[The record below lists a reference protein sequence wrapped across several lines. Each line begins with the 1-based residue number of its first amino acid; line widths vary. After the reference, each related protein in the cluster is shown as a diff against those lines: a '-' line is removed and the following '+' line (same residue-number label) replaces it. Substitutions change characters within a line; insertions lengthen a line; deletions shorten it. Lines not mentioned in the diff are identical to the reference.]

1 MTFFHKIAL
10 ALLVISAPAMAQTE
24 EAKSQALQIANATVT
39 PDRIVTDATARFKA
53 EFDAGVQRG
62 LRGRTL
68 PPGGAEYLAR
78 QKAEET
84 ALLAQLLRNETLPK
98 ALSAVAA
105 HYLRNFSPD
114 ELKKAAAF
122 WTSPAGA
129 ALTRASQDAM
139 LQGNQT
145 VVFPREHVEEINRY
159 LRSET
164 GRKDTKLAAGARVI
178 LQQQLLEFQQEI
190 QVKLRGAAR
199 QSPPIRRQ

>member
-1 MTFFHKIAL
+1 MAL
-10 ALLVISAPAMAQTE
+10 VILVISAPAMAQTE
-24 EAKSQALQIANATVT
+24 EAKAQAWQIANATVT
-39 PDRIVTDATARFKA
+39 PDRIVADATARFKA

-68 PPGGAEYLAR
+68 PLGGAEYLAR
-78 QKAEET
+78 QKAEKA

-114 ELKKAAAF
+114 ELQEAATF
-122 WTSPAGA
+122 WTSPAGV

-139 LQGNQT
+139 VQGNQT
-145 VVFPREHVEEINRY
+145 VVFPREHVVEINRY

-164 GRKDTKLAAGARVI
+164 GRKDTKLAAEARVI
-178 LQQQLLEFQQEI
+178 LQQQLLEFEKEI
-190 QVKLRGAAR
+190 QTKLRGVGQ
-199 QSPPIRRQ
+199 QSPPIRR